1 MYSTELTPGRDRS
14 IPAPTLFPSAIE
26 RQTRR
31 QLERVVGQTKVTKMT
46 EEARGYLANQA
57 LEIVGALTSLEQ
69 QLIQVAP
76 LGEARYKLIVDSY
89 AMGAANTIARFR

>member
-1 MYSTELTPGRDRS
+1 
-14 IPAPTLFPSAIE
+14 
-26 RQTRR
+26 
-31 QLERVVGQTKVTKMT
+31 MT